1 MGVIS
6 RSVPAMAQD
15 LLGWWQIN
23 GRCDSAQK
31 PWMVNLAGRWPTVTD
46 ELDLYG
52 IRIGKNCSS
61 ASCQR
66 RGGKTEERD
75 KCTRS
80 SNQ

>member
-1 MGVIS
+1 
-6 RSVPAMAQD
+6 MAQH

-52 IRIGKNCSS
+52 IWIAEVMLHFAIQK
-61 ASCQR
+61 A
-66 RGGKTEERD
+66 
-75 KCTRS
+75 
-80 SNQ
+80 

>member
-6 RSVPAMAQD
+6 RSVPAMAQH

-31 PWMVNLAGRWPTVTD
+31 PWMVNRAGRWPTVTD

-52 IRIGKNCSS
+52 IWIAEVMLQPPAVS
-61 ASCQR
+61 AGS
-66 RGGKTEERD
+66 D
-75 KCTRS
+75 
-80 SNQ
+80 